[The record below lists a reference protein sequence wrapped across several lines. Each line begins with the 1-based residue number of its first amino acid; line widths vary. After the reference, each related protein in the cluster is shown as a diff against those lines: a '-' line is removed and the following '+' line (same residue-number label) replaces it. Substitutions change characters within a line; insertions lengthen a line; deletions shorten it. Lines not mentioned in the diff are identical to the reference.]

1 MTENLSPLAKLALKL
16 ALALG
21 SGLTVALLC

>member
-1 MTENLSPLAKLALKL
+1 MLHTLNPLTKLALKI